1 MKLLI
6 DECLSIK
13 LVEDARQ
20 RGNPESSHVV
30 WLGKSGWNDWELK
43 NFIIEG
49 DWTFVTR
56 NSVDF
61 RGSRHNPGA
70 SGQFAKIEL
79 HAGLICLNGPVG
91 MARDLQIELFN
102 RALDEIDRD
111 PFLVNQVLEV
121 TFPDTAREIEIL
133 RYKLPKE

>member
-1 MKLLI
+1 
-6 DECLSIK
+6 
-13 LVEDARQ
+13 
-20 RGNPESSHVV
+20 
-30 WLGKSGWNDWELK
+30 
-43 NFIIEG
+43 
-49 DWTFVTR
+49 
-56 NSVDF
+56 
-61 RGSRHNPGA
+61 
-70 SGQFAKIEL
+70 
-79 HAGLICLNGPVG
+79 